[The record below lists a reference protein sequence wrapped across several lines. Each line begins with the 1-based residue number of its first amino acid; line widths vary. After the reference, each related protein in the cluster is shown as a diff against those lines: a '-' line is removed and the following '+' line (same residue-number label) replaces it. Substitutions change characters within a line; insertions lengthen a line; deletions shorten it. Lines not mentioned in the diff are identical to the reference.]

1 MMKVRFE
8 NIQTKLAIEASFL
21 SLKLDSA
28 TFPFTSSVKN
38 VIASKAPTTKKLLVI
53 ETNLKTE
60 SKVLIKD

>member
-1 MMKVRFE
+1 MKVTLE
-8 NIQTKLAIEASFL
+8 DIQTKLAIEASFL

-28 TFPFTSSVKN
+28 TLPFTSSVKN

-60 SKVLIKD
+60 SKVPIKD